1 MLHYT
6 YSACLLLFASILIF
20 CYKLNLIA
28 MSLFC
33 FVVLDFV
40 PFSMLSFTCAV
51 FMTGHQMRGFNAFLG
66 PSTKIYLGVLPTGIR
81 EVITQTKQCK

>member
-1 MLHYT
+1 
-6 YSACLLLFASILIF
+6 
-20 CYKLNLIA
+20 

-51 FMTGHQMRGFNAFLG
+51 FVTGHQMGGFNALFG
-66 PSTKIYLGVLPTGIR
+66 PSTKVYLGALPTMGIPL
-81 EVITQTKQCK
+81 VITQTKQCK